1 MPPSYKPSVNST
13 GFGKVESDM
22 ANVKDRIKAMAVD
35 EGPIAVVG
43 RIGVLHFVFFFSSI
57 SHG

>member
-1 MPPSYKPSVNST
+1 
-13 GFGKVESDM
+13 M